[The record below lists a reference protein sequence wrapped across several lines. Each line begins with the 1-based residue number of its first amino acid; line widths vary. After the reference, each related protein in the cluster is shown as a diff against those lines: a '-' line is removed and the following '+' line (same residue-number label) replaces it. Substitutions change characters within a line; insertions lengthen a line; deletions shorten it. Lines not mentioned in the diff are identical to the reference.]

1 MCGIAGA
8 LDLARGVDRAEVAP
22 MVATMSCRGPDDE
35 GLWVDDHAAM
45 GHRRLAIIDVPGGR
59 QPMALEADGRTT
71 QNAATPDDAGT
82 QLVLVYSGEVYNFT
96 ELRAE
101 LEARGARFRTDSDTE
116 VILAG
121 WREWGEGVIERLN
134 GMFAFALWDT
144 ARQELFLV
152 RDRMG
157 IKPLYY
163 YPTPDGV
170 LYGSEPKAILAHPR
184 AEAVV
189 DLDGMREILGNVKTP
204 GHGIYRG
211 MHEVRPGSRVR
222 IRRDGIDV
230 RRYWQLEANEHV
242 DDRDAT
248 VGHVRELLDDIV
260 ARQLISDV
268 PLCSLLSG
276 GLDSS
281 AITALAAQKL
291 RRQAAG
297 PVRSFSVDFVGYEE
311 SFTADPMR
319 DTPDGPYVR
328 ELAEYVAA
336 DHEAITLSNDDL
348 IAPDARAAVLR
359 SRDLPLSIG
368 DLDTSLY
375 LLFRAIRGRST
386 VALSGESA
394 DEVFGG
400 YRWFHDP
407 EAVNADTFPWMAR
420 EGHAPMDT
428 TASFFDPGLVQRLDL
443 PGFIDASYRDA
454 LAEVPHLDDAALARV
469 STKFG
474 ADPAYERRM
483 REVCYL
489 HLTRF
494 VQILLDRKDRMS
506 MASGL
511 EVRVPF
517 CDHRLVQYVF
527 NTPWALKTFD
537 GREKSLLR
545 GATRDV
551 LPASIVDRVKSPY
564 PSTQDP
570 GYEKA
575 LREQLTGL
583 VSDRDAQVRDLI
595 DPKAVQEA
603 VDAPQDGASIDVG
616 RAQMEKV
623 LQLDAWMREYR
634 PSVQL

>member
-1 MCGIAGA
+1 MCGIAGGV
-8 LDLARGVDRAEVAP
+8 DFARGIDRGQATA
-22 MVATMSCRGPDDE
+22 MTATMACRGPDDE
-35 GLWVDDHAAM
+35 GLWVDEHAAL

-59 QPMALEADGRTT
+59 QPMTLERSDGTSLT
-71 QNAATPDDAGT
+71 
-82 QLVLVYSGEVYNFT
+82 LVYSGEVYNFT
-96 ELRAE
+96 ELRDE
-101 LEARGARFRTDSDTE
+101 LRGRGHTFRTDSDTE
-116 VILAG
+116 VVLEG
-121 WREWGEGVIERLN
+121 WAAWGEGVVERLN

-144 ARQELFLV
+144 RRQELFLV

-157 IKPLYY
+157 IKPLYW
-163 YPTPDGV
+163 YPTPDGA
-170 LYGSEPKAILAHPR
+170 LFGSEPKAILAHPG

-189 DLDGMREILGNVKTP
+189 DLDGMRELLSHVKTP
-204 GHGIYRG
+204 EAGLYRG
-211 MHEVRPGSRVR
+211 MYEVRPGSWVRVS
-222 IRRDGIDV
+222 RDGADV
-230 RRYWQLEANEHV
+230 HRYWQLEAIEHT
-242 DDRDAT
+242 DDQATT

-260 ARQLISDV
+260 ARQIISDV

-281 AITALAAQKL
+281 IITSLAAEKL
-291 RRQAAG
+291 RANGDG

-328 ELAEYVAA
+328 ELAEFVAA
-336 DHEAITLSNDDL
+336 QHEAITLSNDDL
-348 IAPDARAAVLR
+348 IDADARAAVLGA
-359 SRDLPLSIG
+359 RDIPASLG
-368 DLDTSLY
+368 DMDTSLY
-375 LLFRAIRGRST
+375 LLFKAIRGRST

-400 YRWFHDP
+400 YRWFHDAD
-407 EAVNADTFPWMAR
+407 AVGADTFPWMAGEAR
-420 EGHAPMDT
+420 GPLGEHAALYD
-428 TASFFDPGLVQRLDL
+428 DDLRRRLDL
-443 PGFIDASYRDA
+443 PGYIDAAYRRA
-454 LAEVPHLDDAALARV
+454 LSEVPHVDGV
-469 STKFG
+469 S
-474 ADPAYERRM
+474 AQERRM

-494 VQILLDRKDRMS
+494 VQMLLDRKDRMS

-545 GATRDV
+545 GAGRDV

-575 LREQLTGL
+575 LREELSTLASDTDAPIRDLVDLTKIQGL
-583 VSDRDAQVRDLI
+583 LDSPTGSTSLESARAQV
-595 DPKAVQEA
+595 EN
-603 VDAPQDGASIDVG
+603 
-616 RAQMEKV
+616 V
-623 LQLDAWMREYR
+623 LQVDQWLRRYR
-634 PSVQL
+634 PRLEL

>member
-1 MCGIAGA
+1 MCGIAGTVDYA
-8 LDLARGVDRAEVAP
+8 GNFDDDPAAREVARA
-22 MVATMSCRGPDDE
+22 MTETMACRGPDDE
-35 GLWVDDHAAM
+35 GLWTTRHAAL
-45 GHRRLAIIDVPGGR
+45 GHRRLAIIDVPGGH
-59 QPMALEADGRTT
+59 QPMVL
-71 QNAATPDDAGT
+71 DDPVTGET
-82 QLVLVYSGEVYNFT
+82 RLSIVYSGEVYNFT
-96 ELRAE
+96 ELREE
-101 LEARGARFRTDSDTE
+101 LAGRGHRFHTDSDTE
-116 VILAG
+116 VILHG
-121 WREWGEGVIERLN
+121 WLEWGEDVVERLN
-134 GMFAFALWDT
+134 GMFAFALWDV
-144 ARQELFLV
+144 RSDELFLV

-170 LYGSEPKAILAHPR
+170 LFGSEPKAILAHPR
-184 AEAVV
+184 AETVV
-189 DLDGMREILGNVKTP
+189 DLDGLRELLSHVKTP
-204 GHGIYRG
+204 GHGGYRG
-211 MHEVRPGSRVR
+211 MHEVRPGSLVR
-222 IRRDGIDV
+222 IRREGLSI
-230 RRYWQLEANEHV
+230 RRYWQLEALEHT
-242 DDRDAT
+242 DDQDTT
-248 VGHVRELLDDIV
+248 VARVRELLDDIV
-260 ARQLISDV
+260 SRQLISDV

-281 AITALAAQKL
+281 AITALAAQQL
-291 RRQAAG
+291 RDQDAG
-297 PVRSFSVDFVGYEE
+297 PVRSFSVDFVGYEDA
-311 SFTADPMR
+311 FAADPMR

-348 IAPDARAAVLR
+348 MDPGARAAVLR
-359 SRDLPLSIG
+359 ARDLPISLG
-368 DLDTSLY
+368 DMDTSLY
-375 LLFRAIRGRST
+375 LLFKAIRGRST

-400 YRWFHDP
+400 YRWFHDAD
-407 EAVNADTFPWMAR
+407 AVNADTFPWMAAR
-420 EGHAPMDT
+420 SSPLDLER
-428 TASFFDPGLVQRLDL
+428 SFFDRDLLAALDL
-443 PGFIDASYRDA
+443 PGYVEASYRDA
-454 LAEVPHLDDAALARV
+454 LAEVPHVDGV
-469 STKFG
+469 S
-474 ADPAYERRM
+474 AQERRM

-545 GATRDV
+545 AATRDV

-575 LREQLTGL
+575 VRGDLADLL
-583 VSDRDAQVRDLI
+583 ADDDAPIRRLI
-595 DPKAVQEA
+595 DPEKIRAA
-603 VDAPQDGASIDVG
+603 VDAPSGSGTSLEVDRS
-616 RAQMEKV
+616 QMENV
-623 LQLDAWMREYR
+623 LQLNAWMESYS
-634 PSVQL
+634 PSVQTG

>member
-1 MCGIAGA
+1 MCGIAGTVDFTGNFDDDPA
-8 LDLARGVDRAEVAP
+8 ARAAAQAMTD
-22 MVATMSCRGPDDE
+22 TMACRGPDDE
-35 GLWVDDHAAM
+35 GLWTTKHAAL

-59 QPMALEADGRTT
+59 QPMVL
-71 QNAATPDDAGT
+71 DDPVTGETRLAI
-82 QLVLVYSGEVYNFT
+82 VYSGEVYNFT
-96 ELRAE
+96 ELREE
-101 LEARGARFRTDSDTE
+101 LAGKGHRFRTDSDTE
-116 VILAG
+116 VILHG
-121 WREWGEGVIERLN
+121 WLEWGEDVVERLN

-144 ARQELFLV
+144 RTDELFLV

-170 LYGSEPKAILAHPR
+170 LFGSEPKAILAHPR

-189 DLDGMREILGNVKTP
+189 GVDELRELLSHVKTP
-204 GHGIYRG
+204 GHGGYRG
-211 MHEVRPGSRVR
+211 MHEVRPGSLVR
-222 IRRDGIDV
+222 IRREGLSI
-230 RRYWQLEANEHV
+230 RRYWQLEALEHT
-242 DDRDAT
+242 DDQDTT
-248 VGHVRELLDDIV
+248 VAHVRELLDDIV
-260 ARQLISDV
+260 GRQLISDV

-281 AITALAAQKL
+281 AITALAAQQLKA
-291 RRQAAG
+291 QGAG
-297 PVRSFSVDFVGYEE
+297 PVRSFSVDFVGYED
-311 SFTADPMR
+311 SFAADPMR

-348 IAPDARAAVLR
+348 MDPDARAAVLR
-359 SRDLPLSIG
+359 ARDLPLSLG
-368 DLDTSLY
+368 DMDTSLY
-375 LLFRAIRGRST
+375 LLFKAIRGRST

-400 YRWFHDP
+400 YRWFHDAD
-407 EAVNADTFPWMAR
+407 AVNADTFPWMAAR
-420 EGHAPMDT
+420 SSPMDHSR
-428 TASFFDPGLVQRLDL
+428 AFFDPDLLKTLDL
-443 PGFIDASYRDA
+443 PGYIDQSYRDA
-454 LAEVPHLDDAALARV
+454 LAEVPHVDGV
-469 STKFG
+469 S
-474 ADPAYERRM
+474 AHERRM

-494 VQILLDRKDRMS
+494 VQVLLDRKDRMS

-545 GATRDV
+545 AATRDV
-551 LPASIVDRVKSPY
+551 LPTSIVERVKSPY

-575 LREQLTGL
+575 VRGDLADLL
-583 VSDRDAQVRDLI
+583 ADRDAPVRRLI
-595 DPKAVQEA
+595 APDRIREA
-603 VDAPQDGASIDVG
+603 VDSPSESATSLEVD
-616 RAQMEKV
+616 RAQMENV
-623 LQLDAWMREYR
+623 IQLNSWMTRYSPTVET
-634 PSVQL
+634 S

>member
-1 MCGIAGA
+1 MCGIAGTVDFTGNFDEDPA
-8 LDLARGVDRAEVAP
+8 ARAVAQA
-22 MVATMSCRGPDDE
+22 MTDTMACRGPDDE
-35 GLWVDDHAAM
+35 GLWTTRHAAL

-59 QPMALEADGRTT
+59 QPMVL
-71 QNAATPDDAGT
+71 DDPVTGET
-82 QLVLVYSGEVYNFT
+82 RLSIVYSGEVYNFT
-96 ELRAE
+96 ELRTE
-101 LEARGARFRTDSDTE
+101 LEGKGHRFHTDSDTE
-116 VILAG
+116 VILHG
-121 WREWGEGVIERLN
+121 WLEWGEDVVERLN

-144 ARQELFLV
+144 RSDELFLV

-170 LYGSEPKAILAHPR
+170 LFGSEPKAILAHPR

-189 DLDGMREILGNVKTP
+189 DLDGMRELLSHVKTP
-204 GHGIYRG
+204 GHGGYRG
-211 MHEVRPGSRVR
+211 MHEVRPGSLVRVR
-222 IRRDGIDV
+222 REGLSI
-230 RRYWQLEANEHV
+230 RRYWKLEALEHT
-242 DDRDAT
+242 DDRDTT
-248 VGHVRELLDDIV
+248 VARVRELLDDIV
-260 ARQLISDV
+260 GRQLISDV

-281 AITALAAQKL
+281 AITALAAQQL
-291 RRQAAG
+291 RDQGSG
-297 PVRSFSVDFVGYEE
+297 PVRSFSVDFVGYEDA
-311 SFTADPMR
+311 FAADPMR

-328 ELAEYVAA
+328 ELAEYVSA

-348 IAPDARAAVLR
+348 MDADARAAVLR
-359 SRDLPLSIG
+359 ARDLPLSLG
-368 DLDTSLY
+368 DMDTSLY
-375 LLFRAIRGRST
+375 LLFKAIRGRST

-400 YRWFHDP
+400 YRWFHD
-407 EAVNADTFPWMAR
+407 ENAVNADTFPWMAAHSAGAGPLDLSR
-420 EGHAPMDT
+420 
-428 TASFFDPGLVQRLDL
+428 SFFDPDLLKALDL
-443 PGFIDASYRDA
+443 PGYVDQSYRDA
-454 LAEVPHLDDAALARV
+454 LAEVPHVDGV
-469 STKFG
+469 S
-474 ADPAYERRM
+474 AQERRM

-527 NTPWALKTFD
+527 NTPWSLKTFD

-545 GATRDV
+545 AATRDV
-551 LPASIVDRVKSPY
+551 LPTSIADRVKSPY

-575 LREQLTGL
+575 VRGDLADLL
-583 VSDRDAQVRDLI
+583 SDQDAPVRRLI
-595 DPKAVQEA
+595 APDKIREA
-603 VDAPQDGASIDVG
+603 VDAPEQG
-616 RAQMEKV
+616 RSLEVDRSQMENV
-623 LQLDAWMREYR
+623 LQLNAWMTRYSPTVR
-634 PSVQL
+634 TS